1 MHAYCDVSQRC
12 MLTHTALP
20 DCRLHEFQAHE
31 LSDLLLGYASMVHH
45 PGVLM
50 PHMATAIKN
59 SMDDMQGHALCCAL
73 WAMAVLRT
81 LTPEL
86 FEEACGK
93 LASRDL
99 SEFEPQV

>member
-1 MHAYCDVSQRC
+1 
-12 MLTHTALP
+12 
-20 DCRLHEFQAHE
+20 
-31 LSDLLLGYASMVHH
+31 MVHH

-50 PHMATAIKN
+50 PHMANAIKA

-86 FEEACGK
+86 FEEACSK
-93 LASRDL
+93 LATRSL
-99 SEFEPQV
+99 SEFEPQVSILRRCLTS